1 MHQYFIAMFN
11 PIQKQTTLFFLLA
24 VYLAYPATTLASQ
37 YEIEISKS
45 NQELL
50 VKNADT
56 IVKRYRIAYGR
67 GGKGT
72 KYKKGDKKTPI
83 GVYKIMDFKAE
94 SRFHFFMQLNY
105 PNLLDAWG
113 GYKNKVINAQ
123 EFDAIAT
130 AISNKQKPPQDT
142 ILGGYIG
149 IHGLGEENP
158 EKIKLHRN
166 TNWTEGCIA
175 LTNKEIIELKQ
186 YVDIGTKVVI
196 KE

>member
-1 MHQYFIAMFN
+1 MSK
-11 PIQKQTTLFFLLA
+11 PIPNLFSVFCF
-24 VYLAYPATTLASQ
+24 YLFCLASPLSHSATA

-50 VKNADT
+50 VKNNDT
-56 IVKRYRIAYGR
+56 IIKRYHIAHGS

-83 GVYKIMDFKAE
+83 GVYKIMDFKTE
-94 SRFHFFMQLNY
+94 SRFHFFMQLSY

-113 GYKNKVINAQ
+113 GYKNKIINAK

-130 AISNKQKPPQDT
+130 AISTKQKPPQNT

-158 EKIKLHRN
+158 EKLNLHRN

-175 LTNKEIIELKQ
+175 LTNKEIIELRQ
-186 YVDIGTKVVI
+186 YVSIGTKVVI